1 MPILLQYQSCRIENA
16 YIMQYNEHEVTM
28 MPGNT
33 NMSVIDSERADL
45 LAAKAERE
53 QGCIGRT
60 AEDVLADMSAIIE
73 MAAQNGHRGHD
84 CQKHE

>member
-1 MPILLQYQSCRIENA
+1 
-16 YIMQYNEHEVTM
+16 M

-33 NMSVIDSERADL
+33 NMSIIESERADL

-73 MAAQNGHRGHD
+73 MVEQDGQRGRD